1 MRYSIQQA
9 AELSGIPAHTLR
21 YYDRQGLLP
30 QLGRNSSG
38 FRSFSEEDLRWLEL
52 VSCLKETGM
61 SIENIRR
68 YAELCQQGDS
78 TLSERLALFE
88 RQREIILTQM
98 EDLKRHLETVERKIK
113 IYTDEYAAYKARG
126 GDK

>member
-1 MRYSIQQA
+1 
-9 AELSGIPAHTLR
+9 
-21 YYDRQGLLP
+21 
-30 QLGRNSSG
+30 
-38 FRSFSEEDLRWLEL
+38 
-52 VSCLKETGM
+52 M